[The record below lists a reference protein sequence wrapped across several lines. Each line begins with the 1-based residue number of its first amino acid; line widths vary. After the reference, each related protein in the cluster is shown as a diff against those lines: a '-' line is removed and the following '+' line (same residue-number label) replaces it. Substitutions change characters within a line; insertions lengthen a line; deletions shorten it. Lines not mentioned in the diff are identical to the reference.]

1 MSGTSTV
8 VEIAAHVAASTFNK
22 GSFAL
27 LAFLNEM
34 EISTGLSAHEWA
46 RAVDE
51 LRITRANQQAAHAT
65 KEGRI
70 QRRKEQ
76 KDALDILDES
86 VSLYGPGIDDSV

>member
-8 VEIAAHVAASTFNK
+8 VEIAAHVAAYTFNE

-34 EISTGLSAHEWA
+34 EISTGPNSHEWA

-51 LRITRANQQAAHAT
+51 LRITSANQQAAHAT
-65 KEGRI
+65 KEGRN
-70 QRRKEQ
+70 
-76 KDALDILDES
+76 
-86 VSLYGPGIDDSV
+86 